1 MALNNFTDEEA
12 IEIVIA
18 LRDNLPFD
26 FDEETSVSEKW
37 RDRDALAVVINLA
50 TERAKEKK
58 NNGKYIR

>member
-12 IEIVIA
+12 INIVIA
-18 LRDNLPFD
+18 LRDNLSFD
-26 FDEETSVSEKW
+26 FDEDTPVAEKW

-58 NNGKYIR
+58 NNGK

>member
-12 IEIVIA
+12 INIVIA

-58 NNGKYIR
+58 NIGK

>member
-58 NNGKYIR
+58 NNGK

>member
-12 IEIVIA
+12 INIVIA
-18 LRDNLPFD
+18 LRDNLSFD
-26 FDEETSVSEKW
+26 FDEDAPVAEKW

-58 NNGKYIR
+58 NNGK

>member
-26 FDEETSVSEKW
+26 FSEETSVAEKW
-37 RDRDALAVVINLA
+37 RSRDALAQVINLA
-50 TERAKEKK
+50 SERAKEKK
-58 NNGKYIR
+58 RKCG